1 MEEPLED
8 SIDLEADVPSSWKS
22 NKPMPEEKEQ
32 PLYTG
37 EYVPIVPSLT
47 TDQQLQIQTLDDEL
61 IEWFQAYEKN
71 KQRIEENFFING
83 KMKIEN
89 ISLYG
94 KKIRDILGFK
104 LDFYIEFLK
113 NKYKLRRTAFYIWQ
127 IEVPYAFRL
136 ALIEEQEK
144 RTAVH

>member
-1 MEEPLED
+1 
-8 SIDLEADVPSSWKS
+8 
-22 NKPMPEEKEQ
+22 MPEEKEQ